1 MSSPPST
8 AATPNVTSPAAP
20 RAVRYAKFT
29 IGYNVVE
36 DIIAISAGARSPGP
50 CR

>member
-1 MSSPPST
+1 MSGVSST
-8 AATPNVTSPAAP
+8 GTTPDVTGPAAH

-36 DIIAISAGARSPGP
+36 GVIAVSAGAVAGAIS
-50 CR
+50 